1 MIYMKRLFIF
11 FLLSVGCL
19 TGANHSI
26 AAEIQDSVVTK
37 ERYAKVDQNA
47 LTVVSYEQ
55 SSKDNQATLLIKNN
69 TEEKIRRAITI
80 TSLKVML
87 KVLYLRSNMS

>member
-37 ERYAKVDQNA
+37 ERYAKVDQ
-47 LTVVSYEQ
+47 
-55 SSKDNQATLLIKNN
+55 
-69 TEEKIRRAITI
+69 IRRAITI